1 LLRDP
6 SFQSITRWS
15 LLFQDEPRKATTVGE
30 FCLDKSKCFLFCAEQ
45 HLVQSCASAFRT
57 FSSKQPRDR
66 LFLWGEGGRPT
77 GILGRTVREMANK
90 RDAFEEEIGQ
100 KKQFKKKA
108 NEIVIANFLDRLSVT
123 SAHRVPQS
131 SQA

>member
-1 LLRDP
+1 V
-6 SFQSITRWS
+6 SFALIKVNAFCSVRNNI
-15 LLFQDEPRKATTVGE
+15 LCKAAPPRSERFRQNSRVIAC
-30 FCLDKSKCFLFCAEQ
+30 FCG
-45 HLVQSCASAFRT
+45 
-57 FSSKQPRDR
+57 
-66 LFLWGEGGRPT
+66 GEGGRPT

-100 KKQFKKKA
+100 KKQFQKKA

-123 SAHRVPQS
+123 SVHRVPQS